1 MKMSEQ
7 VTQAETIIETQLYD
21 LGDEQWEEYAILACN
36 QSPSSGFF
44 RCVYP
49 NSSKDIKEL

>member
-1 MKMSEQ
+1 MSEQ
-7 VTQAETIIETQLYD
+7 VTQAETIIETQLCD